1 MILVDT
7 SAWIEFL
14 RKSGHPVHLALKR
27 VLQQR
32 APIATTEVV
41 IMEVLAGALAG
52 SDHAGLRALLLGLP
66 RVRIKGL
73 PDFEAAADLYRKC
86 CRTGGHGVQADR
98 LLDRSRG
105 DTGRGL
111 VAAQRPRLRRPRAAL
126 ETQDRARARW
136 VRRKSYSAALQYAD
150 QPSTMYANG
159 GTSKRVLQSVE
170 FDAFAP
176 RIRGVL
182 G

>member
-27 VLQQR
+27 FLQQR

-86 CRTGGHGVQADR
+86 RRTGDTVRKLIDCLIAAVAIREGASLLHNDR
-98 LLDRSRG
+98 DYDVLARHSKLKIER
-105 DTGRGL
+105 
-111 VAAQRPRLRRPRAAL
+111 VRA
-126 ETQDRARARW
+126 
-136 VRRKSYSAALQYAD
+136 
-150 QPSTMYANG
+150 G
-159 GTSKRVLQSVE
+159 
-170 FDAFAP
+170 
-176 RIRGVL
+176 
-182 G
+182 